1 MFSMQRIIFLLMTG
15 VLLTLSSCK
24 GSKKAKVVEV
34 PGVQFSNSETL
45 TAVLDQALAEDKLVF
60 LDFYTTWCLPCRLM
74 DEEVFPNERVG
85 DFMNE
90 NFISYK
96 VDAEK
101 GNGVNLA
108 FVYEVNAY
116 PTLLFLD
123 AKGNV
128 LEKKIGA
135 AFHEELMD
143 LGRRALS
150 GVN

>member
-1 MFSMQRIIFLLMTG
+1 MLSINRIFYLLFVG
-15 VLLTLSSCK
+15 VLLTFSSCK
-24 GSKKAKVVEV
+24 GTKKAVVKEK
-34 PGVQFSNSETL
+34 PGVMFSKSETL

-85 DFMNE
+85 EFMNE

-108 FVYEVNAY
+108 FVYEINAY

-128 LEKKIGA
+128 LERKIGA
-135 AFHEELMD
+135 AFHDELMSI
-143 LGRRALS
+143 GQRALS